1 MRYDRERAT
10 AVNAV
15 RIASILCRTIQA
27 DMIGDSTIYKGDKSP
42 VTVADYSAQALI
54 CSLVKK
60 AFPNDPIIAEEDSS
74 FLVEPENAFHLECVQ
89 KYLDKV
95 LPGIEPDDILSS
107 IDLGNGDVGGR
118 YWTLDPIDGTKGFIR
133 GDQYAVALALIEEG
147 EVKVGVLGCPNFPLY
162 GSGSGS
168 ENGALF
174 VAVKGEGAEIS
185 SLRADSKRAIKV
197 SNISGPLDA
206 RMVEGVDAGHSNH
219 EMQSKISRLIGIQK
233 DSVRLDSQVK
243 YGAVARGDAEVYL
256 RLQSPKTP
264 DYREKI
270 WDHAAGVLVVE
281 EAGGRVTDTKGQP
294 LDFTKGK
301 TLSAN
306 SGVVVSNGLFHDELI
321 VAIGKLSRHK
331 AS

>member
-1 MRYDRERAT
+1 MRYDKERAT

-27 DMIGDSTIYKGDKSP
+27 DMVGDPAMYKGDKSP

-54 CSLVKK
+54 CSLVNKT
-60 AFPNDPIIAEEDSS
+60 FPNDPIIAEENSS
-74 FLVEPENAFHLECVQ
+74 FLAEPENAFQLECVQ

-95 LPGIEPDDILSS
+95 LPGIEQDDILSS
-107 IDLGNGDVGGR
+107 IDIGNGDVGSR

-147 EVKVGVLGCPNFPLY
+147 EVKVGVLGCPNFPAG
-162 GSGSGS
+162 GSGDDS
-168 ENGALF
+168 ENGSIF
-174 VAVKGEGAEIS
+174 VAVRGEGAEVS
-185 SLRADSKRAIKV
+185 SLRGSSSKAVRV
-197 SNISGPLDA
+197 SNVSDPFEA
-206 RMVEGVDAGHSNH
+206 RMVEGVEAGHSNH
-219 EMQSKISRLIGIQK
+219 GIQSKISRLIGIRK

-256 RLQSPKTP
+256 RLQNPKTP

-270 WDHAAGVLVVE
+270 WDHAAGVLVIE
-281 EAGGRVTDTKGQP
+281 EAGGRVTDAQGKS

-301 TLSAN
+301 TLSDN
-306 SGVVVSNGLFHDELI
+306 SGVVVSNGLFHDKLI
-321 VAIGKLSRHK
+321 EAIGRFAKHH